1 MLMIVSFCS
10 IYHPNVVVFSLT
22 KKPSLFKLDPR
33 IYHLVFRMFHVI
45 LFYIQFVFFFCLLCV
60 LYLLSWTDLLRPQ
73 WKNNDIFCSQYEN
86 G

>member
-1 MLMIVSFCS
+1 MLRIVSFCS
-10 IYHPNVVVFSLT
+10 IYHPNVLFFSH

-45 LFYIQFVFFFCLLCV
+45 LFYIQFVVFFCLSCV
-60 LYLLSWTDLLRPQ
+60 LYLLSWSDLLRPQ
-73 WKNNDIFCSQYEN
+73 WKNNGIFCSQYEN